1 MMTRLLW
8 VLGASLLACGYSKC
22 VFVSGDG
29 ADGAGD
35 GSGFG
40 NHFATTLVLHYSWG
54 AANTCFVW
62 GEPIGID
69 VHIANLD
76 ERTASLQFADAQVYD
91 FYVFDA
97 ADSRVR
103 WRWSAGMAFD
113 PAVTRLSF
121 PPRSTRSYSVTW
133 NGVLADGTQLPAGQY
148 RARGV
153 IVAEDFSGDPLDPG
167 ELGSELVDFTVR

>member
-29 ADGAGD
+29 AGGAGD

-40 NHFATTLVLHYSWG
+40 NHFATTLVLHDSTG
-54 AANTCFVW
+54 AANTSFVM
-62 GEPIGID
+62 GEPIRLD
-69 VHIANLD
+69 LQIANQD

-133 NGVLADGTQLPAGQY
+133 NGVLADGTQLPAGHY
-148 RARGV
+148 LARGI
-153 IVAEDFSGDPLDPG
+153 IVAQDYTGDPLDPG
-167 ELGSELVDFTVR
+167 ELGSALVDFTVR